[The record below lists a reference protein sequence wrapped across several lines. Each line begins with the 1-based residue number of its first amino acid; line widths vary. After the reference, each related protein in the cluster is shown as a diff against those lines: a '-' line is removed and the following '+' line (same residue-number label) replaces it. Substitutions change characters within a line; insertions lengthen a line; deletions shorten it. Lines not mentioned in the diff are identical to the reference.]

1 MLVVVFHIL
10 TETVLNKLKANLS
23 RKSFLTLCL
32 ASILSACSSRRDLM
46 SMNKSAESLFPPL
59 GNIEKVNGLD
69 FHSLEMGMGASTA
82 IFIHGASINLRD
94 WVLANSP
101 LTTSSYKSIYIDRPG
116 FGYSR
121 RDKTNCTA
129 KKQAMQIRSFAQKNN
144 IKKPVLV
151 GHSWGAIVALEWASE
166 YPDELLGVVSV
177 SGVNMPYSKL
187 VEWLALAGIL
197 EPAVEIYSS
206 NIASIHFSSLI
217 ERFSQKVFTPQ
228 EIPKGY
234 LQKVGVDLIRRDHTI
249 LANSEDLAQ
258 TAIALATLAEKYPRL
273 TLPVEVIHGEEDVF
287 VRASLHA
294 YDFVTQLPNANLTIL
309 KGVGHMA
316 HHADPYSVR
325 SAIERILLI

>member
-1 MLVVVFHIL
+1 M
-10 TETVLNKLKANLS
+10 
-23 RKSFLTLCL
+23 
-32 ASILSACSSRRDLM
+32 
-46 SMNKSAESLFPPL
+46 
-59 GNIEKVNGLD
+59 
-69 FHSLEMGMGASTA
+69 
-82 IFIHGASINLRD
+82 
-94 WVLANSP
+94 
-101 LTTSSYKSIYIDRPG
+101 
-116 FGYSR
+116 
-121 RDKTNCTA
+121 
-129 KKQAMQIRSFAQKNN
+129 
-144 IKKPVLV
+144 
-151 GHSWGAIVALEWASE
+151 ALEWASE

-197 EPAVEIYSS
+197 EPALEIYWS

>member
-1 MLVVVFHIL
+1 MVFHIL
-10 TETVLNKLKANLS
+10 METVLIKFKANIS

-32 ASILSACSSRRDLM
+32 ASILSACSSRKDFM
-46 SMNKSAESLFPPL
+46 NINKSAESSYPPL

-69 FHSLEMGMGASTA
+69 FHSLEMGAGATTA

-94 WVLANSP
+94 WVLANSS

-121 RDKTNCTA
+121 RDKTGWTA
-129 KKQAMQIRSFAQKNN
+129 KKQAMHIRSFAQKNN

-151 GHSWGAIVALEWASE
+151 GHSWGSIVALEWASE
-166 YPDELLGVVSV
+166 YPDELLGIVSV

-187 VEWLALAGIL
+187 IELLALAGIL
-197 EPAVEIYSS
+197 EPAVEIYSK
-206 NIASIHFSSLI
+206 NIASKNFRSLI

-234 LQKVGVDLIRRDHTI
+234 LQKVGVDLIRRNHTI
-249 LANSEDLAQ
+249 VANSEDLAQ
-258 TAIALATLAEKYPRL
+258 TEIALATLAEKYSRL
-273 TLPVEVIHGEEDVF
+273 RLPVEVIHGEEDILVP
-287 VRASLHA
+287 AGLHA
-294 YDFVTQLPNANLTIL
+294 YDFVTKLPNANLTIL